1 MPIPV
6 GTLNIGG
13 AVTTRGGVTW
23 IGATEDHYLRA
34 FETATGRLL
43 WQARLPAGA
52 QATPTVYR
60 SERSGRQFIVVAAG
74 GHDAF
79 FAARG
84 NYLRSEA
91 RRVGKECVST
101 CRSRWSPYH

>member
-84 NYLRSEA
+84 NRSEE
-91 RRVGKECVST
+91 RRVGNECVST
-101 CRSRWSPYH
+101 CRSRWRPCN